1 MTMAIRTLGDLHMCP
16 AMDRRQMKIIDAEYN
31 VRVGYLALKKN
42 MKEYKVYAI
51 VICMFDIDFVN
62 NLR

>member
-1 MTMAIRTLGDLHMCP
+1 
-16 AMDRRQMKIIDAEYN
+16 
-31 VRVGYLALKKN
+31 LALKKN

-62 NLR
+62 NLW